1 VVVAKVAPSGPA
13 RYDGPVSVS
22 TDRLA
27 ARPRWRARL
36 HEVIFEADTRAGR
49 AFDVGLLV
57 TILVSVVAVMLES
70 VADVRREYGAVLR
83 AVEWSLTAAF
93 TLEYV
98 LRLVAV
104 DRPARYARS
113 FFGLMDLVAIV
124 PTYLALV
131 VPEAHSLMVIRAVR
145 LLRIFRILKLAQFLG
160 EAQLLVLALRAS
172 RRKITVFLG
181 GIVTIVMIVGTLMYV
196 IEGEEHGFTSIP
208 TSMYWAV
215 VTMTTVGYGDI
226 APRTPVG
233 QLLAALLM
241 ILGYGIIAVPTGIV
255 SVELANAGRAVS
267 RQACPSCG
275 GEGHDID
282 ARHCKYCGAG
292 L

>member
-1 VVVAKVAPSGPA
+1 M
-13 RYDGPVSVS
+13 SVS

-49 AFDVGLLV
+49 AFDVGLMV
-57 TILVSVVAVMLES
+57 AILVSVGAVMLES

-226 APRTPVG
+226 APRTAVG